1 MNLSG
6 SFIAFGVSTAV
17 RVLTGLVS
25 NKILAVYLGPV
36 GLALTGNFSNFLLLS
51 SMFTGGV
58 LNSGVVTL
66 TASPRNSEEKA
77 ALIRTAV
84 MLALT
89 ASLVLAL
96 LTIYYRRT
104 LSHFL
109 FDTDDYSYVFLA
121 SAGMFVPVA

>member
-6 SFIAFGVSTAV
+6 SFMAFGVSTTV
-17 RVLTGLVS
+17 RMLTGLVS

-66 TASPRNSEEKA
+66 TASLRNREEQDA
-77 ALIRTAV
+77 VTRTAIT
-84 MLALT
+84 LALT

-96 LTIYYRRT
+96 LTIYCRRT
-104 LSHFL
+104 LSQFL
-109 FDTDDYSYVFLA
+109 FDADD
-121 SAGMFVPVA
+121 